1 MLYKEFIQNI
11 IDTRGQWS
19 EDVRTSE
26 RGCARHHIIPKCMG
40 GAPKTI
46 NWDKHS
52 NIIWLYP
59 SEHFIAHKLLAI
71 ENPNIEGYV
80 CAYKRMCYSINLKDY
95 TATPEEYEL
104 AENLFRKSH
113 SKHLKGKK
121 QKSHT
126 IHNKELYSKQK
137 SKQCT
142 GKGNPMYGK
151 GYKVSGGN
159 NGKATKL
166 YFYDN
171 LTFDY
176 RLGLIDYLKTI
187 DNKICV
193 STIRKFESGS
203 TRVVREHPILN
214 NLTWRYKDEDKVYNA
229 S

>member
-19 EDVRTSE
+19 EEVRLSN
-26 RGCARHHIIPKCMG
+26 RGYARHHIIPKCLG
-40 GAPKTI
+40 GEPKI
-46 NWDKHS
+46 LNWDKHP

-59 SEHFIAHKLLAI
+59 AEHFIAHKLLAI
-71 ENPNIEGYV
+71 ENQDNEHIV
-80 CAYKRMCYSINLKDY
+80 CAYKRMCYSKNLKCSIVTEYD
-95 TATPEEYEL
+95 YEL

-113 SKHLKGKK
+113 SNHLKGKK

-151 GYKVSGGN
+151 GYKLSGGN

-187 DNKICV
+187 DNKIGI
-193 STIRKFESGS
+193 STIRKFERGS

-214 NLTWRYKDEDKVYNA
+214 NLTWRYKDEDKIYSA